1 MKNKKV
7 LLMGNPNV
15 GKNTVFNE
23 LTGMHQHTGIG
34 QAKPLTQQQANFII
48 NIIITS

>member
-1 MKNKKV
+1 MKSKKV
-7 LLMGNPNV
+7 LLA
-15 GKNTVFNE
+15 
-23 LTGMHQHTGIG
+23 IG